1 MSNLGGFSDEALKL
15 FQLAAS
21 ERGYDDFSEGDIHD
35 FTRCVRPDG
44 TAYGTSGSCKKG
56 SSAPVAPVP
65 PKERNPKAKKPKWN
79 NPHSV
84 QNALNRHI
92 KNHPEVMEHM
102 NAWRQHRGNLKTAE
116 AEMKRLKKEGDEKG
130 AQAAAKRADQH
141 EREMERS
148 YDRAGKA
155 AKKAEREFN
164 KEHGIKKSPEER
176 ALEKEMKLRG

>member
-1 MSNLGGFSDEALKL
+1 MTNLGGFSDEALKL

-21 ERGYDDFSEGDIHD
+21 ERGYDDFAEGDTYD
-35 FTRCVRPDG
+35 FTRCVKPNG
-44 TAYGTSGSCKKG
+44 KAYGTAGKCKSGAEEAKT
-56 SSAPVAPVP
+56 PVAPAP
-65 PKERNPKAKKPKWN
+65 PKNPKKPKFA
-79 NPHSV
+79 NPHAM
-84 QNALNRHI
+84 QNALQRHI

-116 AEMKRLKKEGDEKG
+116 AEMKRLKREGDEKG

-148 YDRAGKA
+148 YNKAGSA
-155 AKKAEREFN
+155 AKRAEREFN
-164 KEHGIKKSPEER
+164 KEHGIKKSPEQR